1 MRKKFGG
8 YRVVSVR
15 RTSKKAKQDAI
26 IIASV
31 LLVAIVVSLLIAI
44 LSGNDKTLGG
54 SSSHVTS
61 QTVSNSSIV
70 QSETE
75 VVSSTIAKTEDKIE
89 TSSVSS
95 AVQASSTVSSK
106 PSTTTTTSLPTVTS
120 NAVFDVY
127 ASAPNWTYTIDKS
140 KPIPL
145 QPAVENYYFN
155 TAMFVGDSLTTGID
169 LYDVMTNTTVIAK
182 TGINTNTILTS
193 KAIKVS
199 GVKMTFLQAMK
210 RHNPKYI
217 YIMLGSNGIHFQTK
231 SKLIS
236 GYSEFIDGVK
246 KQHPNAIIYIQ
257 SILPVTA
264 KKQASNSAFA
274 NSKINTYNAAI
285 LELAA
290 QKGVYYVNVAE
301 ALKDANGNLST
312 SFDGGDGMH
321 LNKKGYIVWIEYLKR
336 HTVFEGTPPTSSTTS
351 RNVSIVRPESSSSST
366 QENKS
371 ENTTTTLSNQ

>member
-8 YRVVSVR
+8 YRVVRVR
-15 RTSKKAKQDAI
+15 RTSKKAKQDTI

-31 LLVAIVVSLLIAI
+31 LLLAIVVSLLIAI
-44 LSGNDKTLGG
+44 LSGKDKNVVASSGY
-54 SSSHVTS
+54 SSS
-61 QTVSNSSIV
+61 QTAVESSLI
-70 QSETE
+70 QSESE
-75 VVSSTIAKTEDKIE
+75 AVSSTIAKVESEVK

-95 AVQASSTVSSK
+95 AIRVSSTVSTK
-106 PSTTTTTSLPTVTS
+106 PSAPSVTSLPTVSS
-120 NAVFDVY
+120 NAAFNVY
-127 ASAPNWTYTIDKS
+127 ASAPNWTYTIDKT

-155 TAMFVGDSLTTGID
+155 AAMFVGDSLTTGID
-169 LYDVMTNTTVIAK
+169 LYDVMNNTTVIAK

-199 GVKMTFLQAMK
+199 GVKVTFLEAMK
-210 RHNPKYI
+210 RHKPKYI

-231 SKLIS
+231 AKLIS
-236 GYSEFIDGVK
+236 GYSEFIDKVK
-246 KQHPNAIIYIQ
+246 RQHPSATIYIQ

-301 ALKDANGNLST
+301 ALKDSKGNLST

-336 HTVFEGTPPTSSTTS
+336 HTVFEGTIPTSSTTS
-351 RNVSIVRPESSSSST
+351 RNITIVRPESSSSNT
-366 QENKS
+366 QENKT
-371 ENTTTTLSNQ
+371 ENTTTSANQ

>member
-15 RTSKKAKQDAI
+15 RTSKKAKQDTI
-26 IIASV
+26 IIALV
-31 LLVAIVVSLLIAI
+31 LLLAIVISLLIAI
-44 LSGNDKTLGG
+44 LSGKDKNIVASSGY
-54 SSSHVTS
+54 SSS
-61 QTVSNSSIV
+61 QTLSESSII
-70 QSETE
+70 QNESEL
-75 VVSSTIAKTEDKIE
+75 VSSAITKVESEEK

-95 AVQASSTVSSK
+95 AIRVSSTVSTK
-106 PSTTTTTSLPTVTS
+106 PSTPSVTSLPTVS
-120 NAVFDVY
+120 SSAAFDVY

-140 KPIPL
+140 RPIPL

-169 LYDVMTNTTVIAK
+169 LYDVMNNTTVIAK

-199 GVKMTFLQAMK
+199 GVKVTFLEAMK
-210 RHNPKYI
+210 RHKPKRI

-231 SKLIS
+231 AKLIS
-236 GYSEFIDGVK
+236 GYSEFIDKVK
-246 KQHPNAIIYIQ
+246 RQHPSATIYIQ

-301 ALKDANGNLST
+301 ALKDSKGNLST

-351 RNVSIVRPESSSSST
+351 RNVSVVRPESSSSNT
-366 QENKS
+366 QENKTD
-371 ENTTTTLSNQ
+371 NTTTSVN

>member
-8 YRVVSVR
+8 YKVVRVR
-15 RTSKKAKQDAI
+15 RTSKKAKQDTI

-31 LLVAIVVSLLIAI
+31 LLLAIVISLLIAI
-44 LSGNDKTLGG
+44 LSGKDTNNITSSG
-54 SSSHVTS
+54 SSSNKTFS
-61 QTVSNSSIV
+61 ESSII
-70 QSETE
+70 QGESE
-75 VVSSTIAKTEDKIE
+75 VISSTITKVESEIK

-95 AVQASSTVSSK
+95 DMRVSSTVSTK
-106 PSTTTTTSLPTVTS
+106 PSTPSVTSLPTVSS
-120 NAVFDVY
+120 NAAFDVY
-127 ASAPNWTYTIDKS
+127 ASAPNWTYNIDKS

-169 LYDVMTNTTVIAK
+169 LYDVMNNTTVIAK

-199 GVKMTFLQAMK
+199 GVKVTFLEAMK
-210 RHNPKYI
+210 RHKPKYI

-231 SKLIS
+231 AKLIS
-236 GYSEFIDGVK
+236 GYSEFIDKVK
-246 KQHPNAIIYIQ
+246 RQHPSATIYIQ

-274 NSKINTYNAAI
+274 NSKINTYNDAI

-301 ALKDANGNLST
+301 ALKDSKGNLST

-351 RNVSIVRPESSSSST
+351 RNVSVVRPESSSSNT
-366 QENKS
+366 QENKTD
-371 ENTTTTLSNQ
+371 NTTTSVN